1 MKTRMMICAL
11 CVLALCLVGCSGGKE
26 AVDGPQPAG
35 SVQPVRLTLDS
46 TIQIRGTAE
55 KPAPEWGEDPVS
67 RQLGDMA
74 GVSVILNRN

>member
-26 AVDGPQPAG
+26 AVTDRVRNPQPAG

-46 TIQIRGTAE
+46 TIQIRGPL
-55 KPAPEWGEDPVS
+55 KS
-67 RQLGDMA
+67 RRLNGARIQCQGSWAIWLGSA
-74 GVSVILNRN
+74 